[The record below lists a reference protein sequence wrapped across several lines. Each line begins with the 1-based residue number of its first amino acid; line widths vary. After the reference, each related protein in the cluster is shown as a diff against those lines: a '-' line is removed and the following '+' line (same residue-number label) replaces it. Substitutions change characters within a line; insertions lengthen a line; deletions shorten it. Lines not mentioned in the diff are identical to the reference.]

1 MTGSCSGG
9 PPWCTTSARSGSDRP
24 VGETWEKRGPLS
36 VAEGERMRTHPY
48 LAERTLAR
56 APALAPIGALAALHH
71 ERLDGS
77 GYPRGLSG
85 DAIGPAARVLAAA
98 DVYHALTEER
108 PLSPSPDYSRGRA

>member
-1 MTGSCSGG
+1 IGIST
-9 PPWCTTSARSGSDRP
+9 AL
-24 VGETWEKRGPLS
+24 WEKAGPLT

-77 GYPRGLSG
+77 GYPRGVSG
-85 DAIGPAARVLAAA
+85 DALGPAARVLAAA

-108 PLSPSPDYSRGRA
+108 PHRPPRTTAEAEETLRAEARA